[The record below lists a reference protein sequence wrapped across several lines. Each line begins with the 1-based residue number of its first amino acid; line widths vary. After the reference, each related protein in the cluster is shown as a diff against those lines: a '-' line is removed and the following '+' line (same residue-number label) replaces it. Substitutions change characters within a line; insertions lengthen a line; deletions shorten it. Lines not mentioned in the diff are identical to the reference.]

1 MSFSLHSAAQPMFL
15 RGLAT
20 LDHLLDKAAAS
31 GLSEAEVFEARL
43 APDMRP
49 FPDQIR
55 MASFSARSAMARLA
69 GVEWPRTDDAEATL
83 EALKHTVALSRD
95 FVAGVAPEAFEGAE
109 TRPVQLRF
117 PGVELDF
124 VGEGY
129 LTSFALPNFYFHVT
143 TAYAILRHK
152 GVELGKRDYLGRL
165 ALVG

>member
-1 MSFSLHSAAQPMFL
+1 MHAAAQPMFL

-20 LDHLLDKAAAS
+20 LDHLLDKAASS
-31 GLSEAEVFEARL
+31 GLDEAAILEARL

-55 MASFSARSAMARLA
+55 MASFTARAAMARLA
-69 GVEWPRTDDAEATL
+69 GADWPKTDDTEASLAE
-83 EALKHTVALSRD
+83 LKATVALSRD
-95 FVAGVAPEAFEGAE
+95 FVAGVDAAAFAGAE
-109 TRPVQLRF
+109 TRPVQLKF
-117 PGVELDF
+117 PGIELNF

-152 GVELGKRDYLGRL
+152 GVELGKRDFLGQL
-165 ALVG
+165 ALV